1 VGRYRDR
8 ARHLFYRRLLNGLML
23 WLTGIVSDALEL
35 GFHVA
40 NFTSAFLGAFV
51 VSLVSFAL
59 SLFVASEQS
68 T

>member
-1 VGRYRDR
+1 V
-8 ARHLFYRRLLNGLML
+8 LNGLML